1 MKFGPCALSDCLDA
15 ILVHAV
21 YLPDGRIAKG
31 TCLTSDH
38 LSRLRA
44 NGIDDIIVARLED
57 GDLGEDAAADMIAKA
72 MMPANVRLSVAAT
85 GRVNI
90 HATKRGLLRVDRLRL
105 RDINMVDEGI
115 TLSTVQHNQLVE
127 AGDLIATLKIIPY
140 SIAETAVATVIGLG
154 AGEPVI
160 SFHALRPRS
169 FGLIQ
174 TRIPG
179 MADKILKATEQ
190 TAKQRLNQLGCTLV
204 DSRVVAHEAAAIDQA
219 ITASRANGPAVMLIA
234 GGSAIADRRDEVPMG
249 VIAAGGRIDH
259 FGLPVDP
266 GNLLMLSHIDE
277 MPVIGMPGCAR
288 SIKMNGFD
296 WILHLLLAD
305 LRIDAAE
312 IADMAAGGLLMEIV
326 SRPLPRRMV
335 GRRQISNA
343 TIGGV
348 ILAAGQSRR
357 MGAQNKLLAEI
368 DGVPII
374 RRTAQAMLDGGL
386 NDLVIV
392 TGHEHRLVA
401 AALDDLPV
409 TCIYNDEYQSGQAS
423 SVACGVRHHQN
434 GSHAAVLIAL
444 GDMPLVRPELIAAL
458 LRDHSSLPDATDRI
472 TLPVFDGRRGNPVI
486 WGRGFFD
493 ELVALTG
500 DAGGRIIFAEN
511 KNAVNSLGWPDDSIH
526 LDIDTPEAL
535 APLKKAS
542 PKKGDK

>member
-90 HATKRGLLRVDRLRL
+90 YATQRGLLRVDRLRL

-140 SIAETAVATVIGLG
+140 SVAETAVATVIGLG

-190 TAKQRLNQLGCTLV
+190 TAKQRLNQLGCALV
-204 DSRVVAHEAAAIDQA
+204 DSRVVAHEAAAINQA

-335 GRRQISNA
+335 ERRQISNA

-348 ILAAGQSRR
+348 ILAAGQSQR

-374 RRTAQAMLDGGL
+374 RRTAQALLDGGL

-444 GDMPLVRPELIAAL
+444 GDMPLVRPELIAVL

>member
-90 HATKRGLLRVDRLRL
+90 YATQRGLLRVDRLRL

-140 SIAETAVATVIGLG
+140 SVAETAVATVIGLG

-190 TAKQRLNQLGCTLV
+190 TAKQRLNQLGCALV
-204 DSRVVAHEAAAIDQA
+204 DSRVVAHEAAAINQA

-335 GRRQISNA
+335 ERRQISNA

-348 ILAAGQSRR
+348 LLAAGQSQR

-374 RRTAQAMLDGGL
+374 RRTAQALLDGGL

-444 GDMPLVRPELIAAL
+444 GDMPLVRPELIAVL
-458 LRDHSSLPDATDRI
+458 LRDHSSLADATDRI

>member
-44 NGIDDIIVARLED
+44 NGSDDIIVARLED

-90 HATKRGLLRVDRLRL
+90 YATQRGLLRVDRLRL

-140 SIAETAVATVIGLG
+140 SVAETAVATVIGLG

-190 TAKQRLNQLGCTLV
+190 TAKQRLNQLGCALV
-204 DSRVVAHEAAAIDQA
+204 DSRVVAHEAAAINQA

-335 GRRQISNA
+335 ERRQISNA

-348 ILAAGQSRR
+348 LLAAGQSQR

-374 RRTAQAMLDGGL
+374 RRTAQALLDGGL

>member
-90 HATKRGLLRVDRLRL
+90 YATQRGLLRVDRLRL

-140 SIAETAVATVIGLG
+140 SVAETAVATVIGLG

-190 TAKQRLNQLGCTLV
+190 TAKQRLNQLGCALV
-204 DSRVVAHEAAAIDQA
+204 DSRVVAHEAAAINQA

-335 GRRQISNA
+335 ERRQISNA

-348 ILAAGQSRR
+348 LLAAGQSQR

-374 RRTAQAMLDGGL
+374 RRTAQALLDGGL

>member
-1 MKFGPCALSDCLDA
+1 VKFGPCALSDCLDA

-90 HATKRGLLRVDRLRL
+90 YATQRGLLRVDRLRL

-140 SIAETAVATVIGLG
+140 SVAETAVATVIGLG

-190 TAKQRLNQLGCTLV
+190 TAKQRLNQLGCALV
-204 DSRVVAHEAAAIDQA
+204 DSRVVAHEAAAINQA

-335 GRRQISNA
+335 ERRQISNA

-348 ILAAGQSRR
+348 ILAAGQSQR

-374 RRTAQAMLDGGL
+374 RRTAQALLDGGL

-409 TCIYNDEYQSGQAS
+409 TCIYNDDYQSGQAS

>member
-15 ILVHAV
+15 ILVYAV
-21 YLPDGRIAKG
+21 DLPDGRIAKG

-140 SIAETAVATVIGLG
+140 SVAETAVATVIGLG

-401 AALDDLPV
+401 AALDDLHV
-409 TCIYNDEYQSGQAS
+409 TCIYNDYYQSGQAS
-423 SVACGVRHHQN
+423 SVVCGVRHHQK

>member
-140 SIAETAVATVIGLG
+140 SVAETAVATVIGLG

>member
-90 HATKRGLLRVDRLRL
+90 YATQRGLLRVDRLRL

-140 SIAETAVATVIGLG
+140 SVAETAVATVIGLG

-169 FGLIQ
+169 VGLIQ

-190 TAKQRLNQLGCTLV
+190 TAKQRLNQLGCALV
-204 DSRVVAHEAAAIDQA
+204 DSRVVAHEAAAINQA

-335 GRRQISNA
+335 ERRQISNA

-348 ILAAGQSRR
+348 ILAAGQSQR

-374 RRTAQAMLDGGL
+374 RRTAQALLDGGL

-401 AALDDLPV
+401 AALDGLPV
-409 TCIYNDEYQSGQAS
+409 TCIYNDDYQSGQAS

>member
-44 NGIDDIIVARLED
+44 NGSDDIIVARLED

-90 HATKRGLLRVDRLRL
+90 YATQRGLLRVDRLRL

-140 SIAETAVATVIGLG
+140 SVAETAVATVIGLG

-190 TAKQRLNQLGCTLV
+190 TAKQRLNQLGCALV
-204 DSRVVAHEAAAIDQA
+204 DSRVVAHEAAAINQA

-335 GRRQISNA
+335 ERRQISNA

-348 ILAAGQSRR
+348 LLAAGQSQR

-374 RRTAQAMLDGGL
+374 RRTAQALLDGGL

-444 GDMPLVRPELIAAL
+444 GDMPLVRPELIAVL

>member
-15 ILVHAV
+15 ILVYAV
-21 YLPDGRIAKG
+21 DLPDGRIAKG

-140 SIAETAVATVIGLG
+140 SVAETAVATVIGLG

-277 MPVIGMPGCAR
+277 MPLIGMPGCAR

>member
-90 HATKRGLLRVDRLRL
+90 YATQRGLLRVDRLRL

-115 TLSTVQHNQLVE
+115 TLSTLQHNQLVE

-140 SIAETAVATVIGLG
+140 SVAETAVATVIGLG

-190 TAKQRLNQLGCTLV
+190 TAKQRLNQLGCALV
-204 DSRVVAHEAAAIDQA
+204 DSRVVAHEAAAINQA

-335 GRRQISNA
+335 ERRQISNA

-348 ILAAGQSRR
+348 LLAAGQSQR

-374 RRTAQAMLDGGL
+374 RRTAQALLDGGL

-444 GDMPLVRPELIAAL
+444 GDMPLVRPELIAVL

>member
-15 ILVHAV
+15 ILVYAV
-21 YLPDGRIAKG
+21 DLPDGRIAKG

-90 HATKRGLLRVDRLRL
+90 YATQRGLLRVDRLRL

-140 SIAETAVATVIGLG
+140 SVAETAVATVIGLG

-190 TAKQRLNQLGCTLV
+190 TAKQRLNQLGCALV

-348 ILAAGQSRR
+348 ILAAGQSQR

>member
-1 MKFGPCALSDCLDA
+1 
-15 ILVHAV
+15 LVHAV

-90 HATKRGLLRVDRLRL
+90 YATQRGLLRVDRLRL

-140 SIAETAVATVIGLG
+140 SVAETAVATVIGLG

-190 TAKQRLNQLGCTLV
+190 TAKQRLNQLGCALV
-204 DSRVVAHEAAAIDQA
+204 DSRVVAHEAAAINQA

-335 GRRQISNA
+335 ERRQISNA

-348 ILAAGQSRR
+348 ILAAGQSQR

-374 RRTAQAMLDGGL
+374 RRTAQALLDGGL

-444 GDMPLVRPELIAAL
+444 GDMPLVRPELIAVL

>member
-15 ILVHAV
+15 ILVYAV
-21 YLPDGRIAKG
+21 DLPDGRIAKG

-90 HATKRGLLRVDRLRL
+90 YATQRGLLRVDRLRL

-140 SIAETAVATVIGLG
+140 SVAETAVATVIGLG

-190 TAKQRLNQLGCTLV
+190 TAKQRLNQLGCALV
-204 DSRVVAHEAAAIDQA
+204 DSRVVAHEAAAINQA

-374 RRTAQAMLDGGL
+374 RRTAQALLDGGL

-526 LDIDTPEAL
+526 LDIDIPEAL

>member
-90 HATKRGLLRVDRLRL
+90 YATQRGLLRVDRLRL

-140 SIAETAVATVIGLG
+140 SVAETAVATVIGLG

-190 TAKQRLNQLGCTLV
+190 TAKQRLNQLGCALV
-204 DSRVVAHEAAAIDQA
+204 DSRVVAHEAAAINQA

-234 GGSAIADRRDEVPMG
+234 GGSAIADWRDEVPMG

-335 GRRQISNA
+335 ERRQISNA

-348 ILAAGQSRR
+348 ILAAGQSQR

-374 RRTAQAMLDGGL
+374 RRTAQALLDGGL

>member
-90 HATKRGLLRVDRLRL
+90 YATQRGLLRVDRLRL

-140 SIAETAVATVIGLG
+140 SVAETAVATVIGLG

-374 RRTAQAMLDGGL
+374 RRKAQALLNGGL

-409 TCIYNDEYQSGQAS
+409 TCIYNDDYQSGQAS

>member
-90 HATKRGLLRVDRLRL
+90 YATQRGLLRVDRLRL

-140 SIAETAVATVIGLG
+140 SVAETAVATVIGLG

-190 TAKQRLNQLGCTLV
+190 TAKQRLNQLGCALV
-204 DSRVVAHEAAAIDQA
+204 DSRVVAHEAAAINQA

-335 GRRQISNA
+335 ERRQISNA

-348 ILAAGQSRR
+348 ILAAGQSQR

-374 RRTAQAMLDGGL
+374 RRTAQALLDGGL

-409 TCIYNDEYQSGQAS
+409 TCIYNDDYQSGQAS

>member
-90 HATKRGLLRVDRLRL
+90 YATQRGLLRVDRLRL

-140 SIAETAVATVIGLG
+140 SVAETAVATVIGLG

-190 TAKQRLNQLGCTLV
+190 TAKQRLNQLGCALV
-204 DSRVVAHEAAAIDQA
+204 DSRVVAHEAAAINQA

-335 GRRQISNA
+335 ERRQISNA

-348 ILAAGQSRR
+348 ILAAGQSQR

-374 RRTAQAMLDGGL
+374 RRTAQALLDGGL

-409 TCIYNDEYQSGQAS
+409 TCIYNDDYQSGQAS

-511 KNAVNSLGWPDDSIH
+511 KNAVNSLGWPNDSIH

-542 PKKGDK
+542 QKNGDK

>member
-15 ILVHAV
+15 ILVYAV
-21 YLPDGRIAKG
+21 DLPDGRIAKG

-90 HATKRGLLRVDRLRL
+90 YATQRGLLRVDRLRL

-140 SIAETAVATVIGLG
+140 SVAETAVATVIGLG

-190 TAKQRLNQLGCTLV
+190 TAKQRLNQLGCALV

-234 GGSAIADRRDEVPMG
+234 GGSAIADWRDEVPMG

>member
-15 ILVHAV
+15 ILVYAV
-21 YLPDGRIAKG
+21 DLPDGRIAKG

-140 SIAETAVATVIGLG
+140 SVAETAVATVIGLG

-511 KNAVNSLGWPDDSIH
+511 KNAVHSLGWPDDSIH

>member
-90 HATKRGLLRVDRLRL
+90 YATQRGLLRVDRLRL

-140 SIAETAVATVIGLG
+140 SVAETAVATVIGLG

-190 TAKQRLNQLGCTLV
+190 TAKQRLNQLGCALV
-204 DSRVVAHEAAAIDQA
+204 DSRVVAHEAAAINQA

-335 GRRQISNA
+335 ERRQISNA

-348 ILAAGQSRR
+348 LLAAGQSQR

-374 RRTAQAMLDGGL
+374 RRTAQALLDGGL

-409 TCIYNDEYQSGQAS
+409 TCIYNDDYQSGQAS

>member
-90 HATKRGLLRVDRLRL
+90 YATQRGLLRVDRLRL

-140 SIAETAVATVIGLG
+140 SVAETAVATVIGLG

-190 TAKQRLNQLGCTLV
+190 TAKQRLNQLGCALV
-204 DSRVVAHEAAAIDQA
+204 DSRVVAHEAAAINQA

-335 GRRQISNA
+335 ERRQISNA

-348 ILAAGQSRR
+348 ILAAGQSQR

-374 RRTAQAMLDGGL
+374 RRTAQALLDGGL

-526 LDIDTPEAL
+526 LDIDIPEAL

>member
-90 HATKRGLLRVDRLRL
+90 YATQRGLLRVDRLRL

-140 SIAETAVATVIGLG
+140 SVAETAVATVIGLG

-190 TAKQRLNQLGCTLV
+190 TAKQRLNQLGCALV
-204 DSRVVAHEAAAIDQA
+204 DSRVVAHEAAAINQA

-312 IADMAAGGLLMEIV
+312 IDDMAAGGLLMEIV

-335 GRRQISNA
+335 ERRQISNA

-348 ILAAGQSRR
+348 LLAAGQSQR

-374 RRTAQAMLDGGL
+374 RRTAQALLDGGL

>member
-15 ILVHAV
+15 ILVYAV
-21 YLPDGRIAKG
+21 DLPDGQIAKG

-90 HATKRGLLRVDRLRL
+90 HATKRGLLCVDRLRL

-140 SIAETAVATVIGLG
+140 SVAETAVATVIGLG

-374 RRTAQAMLDGGL
+374 RRTAKALLDGGL

>member
-1 MKFGPCALSDCLDA
+1 MKFGPCALSDGLDA

-57 GDLGEDAAADMIAKA
+57 GDLGENAAADMIAKA

-90 HATKRGLLRVDRLRL
+90 YATQRGLLRVDRLRL

-140 SIAETAVATVIGLG
+140 SVAETAVATVIGLG

-190 TAKQRLNQLGCTLV
+190 TAKQRLNQLGCALV
-204 DSRVVAHEAAAIDQA
+204 DSRVVAHEAAAINQA

-335 GRRQISNA
+335 ERRQISNA

-348 ILAAGQSRR
+348 ILAAGQSQR

-374 RRTAQAMLDGGL
+374 RRTAQALLDGGL

-409 TCIYNDEYQSGQAS
+409 TCIYNDDYQSGQAS